1 MLVAGGGAASET
13 NYGGLFAST
22 ISDTLVDFDQF
33 DGSAQLI
40 AGGCAVD
47 EASFNGLFN
56 FDMLPNIN
64 DKGDTIGSAI

>member
-1 MLVAGGGAASET
+1 MDILLEDGIAVPHMLVAGGG
-13 NYGGLFAST
+13 
-22 ISDTLVDFDQF
+22 
-33 DGSAQLI
+33 
-40 AGGCAVD
+40 AVD